1 MTTASR
7 RGAVATTPA
16 TRALLNKVPAVTA
29 TFWLIKI
36 LSTTVGET
44 VADFLTVQVGLGP
57 AVTDGIMMTLLA
69 VALAAQLRARQLVPW
84 LYWLTVVLVSIVGT
98 QITDF
103 FTDVMGVPLGAST
116 VAFAVVLAV
125 VFTLWWRRERTLAI
139 TAVDTPA
146 RERFYWGA
154 ILTTFALGT
163 AGGDFATEA
172 LSLGFR
178 NGALIFGGIIL
189 AVWALRRL
197 GVLGPV
203 FAFWAAYVVTR
214 PLGASLGDLLT
225 QDRSYGGFGLGAS
238 LTSLL
243 FLVVIVALVARE
255 QLNVSLYGVP
265 TKGAPSPVPARH
277 DYAWTV
283 AATVALVGAALIL
296 TPTAQAASTFAGPAA
311 GGTTTAGIEG
321 DATSSLGDLR
331 PLAVIVDDVAAKV
344 KAKDLAGATSRVKD
358 LEVSWDSSEAAMKP
372 ASPSDWHTMDSA
384 IDDVLTSL
392 RSTPASQS
400 DCAAALSR
408 LQTTIGTIEHKS

>member
-1 MTTASR
+1 M
-7 RGAVATTPA
+7 
-16 TRALLNKVPAVTA
+16 
-29 TFWLIKI
+29 
-36 LSTTVGET
+36 
-44 VADFLTVQVGLGP
+44 
-57 AVTDGIMMTLLA
+57 
-69 VALAAQLRARQLVPW
+69 
-84 LYWLTVVLVSIVGT
+84 
-98 QITDF
+98 
-103 FTDVMGVPLGAST
+103 
-116 VAFAVVLAV
+116 
-125 VFTLWWRRERTLAI
+125 
-139 TAVDTPA
+139 
-146 RERFYWGA
+146 
-154 ILTTFALGT
+154 
-163 AGGDFATEA
+163 
-172 LSLGFR
+172 
-178 NGALIFGGIIL
+178 
-189 AVWALRRL
+189 WALRRL

-358 LEVSWDSSEAAMKP
+358 LEVSWDGFGGSDEAGVP
-372 ASPSDWHTMDSA
+372 FPTGTPWTPPST
-384 IDDVLTSL
+384 TS
-392 RSTPASQS
+392 
-400 DCAAALSR
+400 
-408 LQTTIGTIEHKS
+408 